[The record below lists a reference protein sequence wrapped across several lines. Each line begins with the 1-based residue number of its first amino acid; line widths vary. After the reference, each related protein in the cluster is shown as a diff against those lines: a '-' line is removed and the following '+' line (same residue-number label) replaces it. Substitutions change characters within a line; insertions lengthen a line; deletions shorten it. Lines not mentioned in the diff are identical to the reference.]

1 MKLRGRRQCQ
11 ECGERWSYFDTG
23 EITCPACGS
32 VRSIGVDGPT
42 EHTVGT
48 VKLDLTSVRT
58 AIDTRPLQEIA
69 QEAADQTRPYLR
81 EAGFIREGE
90 LQELDDTFLAAS
102 ELRRVGRTFGRLLQP
117 TEDESQYL
125 LTLLRGA
132 DSGERPAPDAVPE
145 AFYPER
151 GLALT
156 AGIDTYRSD
165 LRRVIDDED
174 PALDRVLSQLDTHLK
189 RVNALDGNV
198 EPAKSE
204 RLVTAVRDIS
214 EYVRSDD
221 EPALTRAAERLDSM
235 ERLD

>member
-11 ECGERWSYFDTG
+11 DCEERWSYFETG

-32 VRSIGVDGPT
+32 VRSSSVDGPT
-42 EHTVGT
+42 EHTAGT
-48 VKLDLTSVRT
+48 VTLDLTPVRT
-58 AIDTRPLQEIA
+58 AIDTKPMQEIA
-69 QEAADQTRPYLR
+69 EEAADQTRPYLR
-81 EAGFIREGE
+81 EAGFIQQGE
-90 LQELDDTFLAAS
+90 LQELDETFLAAS

-117 TEDESQYL
+117 TEDETQYL

-132 DSGERPAPDAVPE
+132 DSGDRPAPDVVPE
-145 AFYPER
+145 TFHPER
-151 GLALT
+151 GLAIT
-156 AGIDTYRSD
+156 ASVDAYRSD
-165 LRRVIDDED
+165 LRRVIEDDD
-174 PALDRVLSQLDTHLK
+174 PALDRTLSQLDTHLK

-198 EPAKSE
+198 GPAKGE

-214 EYVRSDD
+214 EYVRHGD